1 MACIRSSESTGGST
15 DNINKINPIKNNT
28 NSNINNNNNKKSITQ
43 IYTDWANHYLEK
55 SRSKRHI
62 TDLQGD
68 VTDGVILADVIEA
81 VTCQKIP
88 DINKKPK
95 TSAQMLDNISSSL
108 SFLVSIG
115 VQLDGL
121 TPKDIREGNL
131 KAILSLFFALSR
143 YKQQHKQALQE
154 RKELEKLREK
164 KQESEMVSLPSRL
177 GSPYKGQPVGGGSSI
192 PTPALGGRKPPS
204 DHHGKNS
211 TRLGG
216 SSGNASGSQLKGIPS
231 ASSSRSTSPA
241 NGSAS
246 FIPTPR
252 NHSNRA
258 STNEKH
264 KSSNSSNGN
273 RPVLRGPSPGNAN
286 GPYHS
291 AKQKD
296 SMLEKFKLF
305 NNKEKDSKSKN
316 NGNNGG
322 SGVSKRTSSSSGF
335 SSARSERSDSSST
348 SLCSDVRPPPLPPHQ
363 NLPGSTTSSSSSE
376 QTSGYPE
383 YSSAGKSPG
392 LRGIRSRFSRSS
404 KEGKESSPK
413 SSRRS
418 EDRESS
424 KGSPRSAHRGHR
436 SGDSRDREREKGREK
451 EGKSDVKEGRKADK
465 LTLNLDTGSRC
476 MSSATQVDNSNRTSK
491 LASISSSAK
500 AVQQPKSPT
509 MPQIPSPSSP
519 LSSSGVGTGIP
530 KPTAAVKG
538 TTKSVPDKSSPS
550 SPNVNSPSSNKE
562 YPNKIARNSPA
573 PPIRRT
579 PIGGEAPPTPELR
592 DPKGSLPRQRNLGR
606 REDSNPPSVAMV
618 SPMPVNNIN
627 NNNNNNNNNNQVSA
641 SESGSA
647 LSEMSQNSGHSNS
660 NSSGGSSVIYKPSS
674 EDENIEKPF
683 NKDIGDKIFK
693 QEDSEDVIIDVKP
706 MQPLIRAAQYGYIRG
721 LGGHNGRALP
731 PSLHVSRMA
740 LQENSHTVPQ
750 KGMRIAPPHLRRH
763 LTPGSP
769 RSPGHIQGHIIDGDY
784 SDLECIDLANG
795 YLSDGDVLRSN
806 IGCTTYPP
814 PNMDGYLSE
823 GGASLYAHRLNQRL
837 KEGMRQV
844 HETMSRAQH
853 FMHDDSNSENSNCN
867 NKNSNSS
874 EHRPKIN
881 CTDVVSATEVALLNA
896 INSCNFDRISAALS
910 SADSEATEDASSCGS
925 SRISSSFPLSDA
937 REDESDVNDSNNK
950 NFNDKMGIEGDIY
963 FLRQNTTTKKKE
975 RSEATLTEPPRKRR
989 QYQTEDNEFGA
1000 IHFDDSSSLSS
1011 GVSDTLNELSED
1023 FLSASL
1029 TSEQTAVVAKAKGLK
1044 EVGLKL
1050 PVGLSGPSPRKAT
1063 MGMDPSG
1070 AYKVV
1075 SSKAHVKKTESSQ
1088 QTEGQPFKQ
1097 ISNTQWKK
1105 YVDNGK
1111 ANVDMR
1117 DYQRGMEMN
1126 GSNSSRKFDQKKTN
1140 FGPAITSNP
1149 NLGQN
1154 SGMVNPQVNNSR
1166 KTERKTVGGA
1176 EKREK
1181 ILTPSPQVN
1190 GDTKKIQNPK
1200 TAPSNFGYSKKVGC
1214 NSSSSSTGKTVT
1226 SKSKESDP
1234 STNSNG
1240 RDSSSHSLDR
1250 PRTKLKVSGGT
1261 QTTSD
1266 LQYMPNTTGFHS
1278 DGEYS
1283 SNSLGRKYQQIKSYS
1298 LNGPAAAQLSQGVRE
1313 RILQSP
1319 YRKVHMSGGEYSPYG
1334 QGFYRE
1340 RSPRLKA
1347 TDGSLSDNPY
1357 SNYAEIQYNSNPY
1370 GSPYSWVARNNYAP
1384 SVASAPTRQ
1393 LGGSLTEAE
1402 SMESLTSS
1410 TSSFAAQL
1418 QHARATS
1425 LTPARLMM
1433 HQREMSTSPSPR
1445 LARSNSVSHLIER
1458 TFPRSTKSE
1467 KVLGLRDGY
1476 HSSQPTSPTPPSC
1489 SRLPMSPLNTSRG
1502 SAYYTPSVSRTSKD
1516 DECHGSSLSLVSSSS
1531 SLYSSQEDKHA
1542 HEVRKLKR
1550 DLSEAQDKV
1559 ITLTNQLTTNAHVV
1573 AAFEQSLT
1581 NMTNRLQQLTATSE
1595 QKECELSELRR
1606 TIDALRQQSIDAG
1619 LTVASLQSMSKELN
1633 KIDSKF
1639 KNPLGSLTPSKSPA
1653 VSIRSKS
1660 CLPPSSPASA
1670 KPPPHPQQP
1679 SNNSNNSS
1687 TNNVSC
1693 SALHVCSSKRTPQS
1707 STPEKNGTEFARRH
1721 TFTGTCRDLKVSC
1734 EGQSNGGNLVRGTSV
1749 ESVSSLSS
1757 ACSGTSHTS
1766 NHDKNDNSKLGK
1778 KKGWLRSSFTK
1789 AFSRNNKNK
1798 KLSGGSFSDADD
1810 SKQEGE
1816 GLSVPSS
1823 PLPTRGVT
1831 EGEEQQTSEGNSE
1844 TTEEIELLKRQ
1855 LWEKDMVL
1863 TDIRL
1868 EALTSAHQ
1876 LESLK
1881 ETINKMRSEMKSLK
1895 EDNDRLQR
1903 LMASESLASSR
1914 SSLPPPDISTDV
1926 PPRPLSLTE
1935 EVINIDDPTDVLL
1948 IDPLDR
1954 ESKRGTV
1961 SVFMGCHGEYEKY
1974 MDPSDGSTIQECVIG
1989 AISISSKTKW
1999 DTLDSLVRRIFKEYL
2014 LRVDPSSN
2022 LGINSDSIVTYHL
2035 GEVTRGRN
2043 SPPPE
2048 LLPCGYLVG
2057 EVTNVRITLKGA
2069 VINCVDALAFETLI
2083 PKSIVQRYISLL
2095 TEHRRIILC
2104 GPSGTGKTFLAQK
2117 LAEFLVCRLGKDPS
2131 PGNIAT
2137 FSVDHKTNKDLGA
2150 YLSHVSEQCENNA
2163 SELPLVIILDNLHYA
2178 GALTEVFNG
2187 FLSAKYTQCPFI
2199 IGTMIQATS
2208 CSTTNLQLHHNFRW
2222 VLMAN
2227 HIEPVKGL
2235 LAKVSRRKLTHVE
2248 VETCTRQPRLQQV
2261 LDWLPKCWSHI
2272 NKFLETHSSSDV
2284 TIGPRLFLS
2293 CPSSVEGSQVW
2304 FADLWNYSLVPYM
2317 VEAVREGL
2325 QLYGKRASWEDP
2337 STWIQETYPWVQTAH
2352 GGAKSLVS
2360 LRPEDVG
2367 YDTVNTP
2374 SGHQDKN
2381 SSENEGESD
2390 PLLSMLMRLQEAA
2403 NFSPQQDTATV
2414 SLENMENALES
2425 TL

>member
-1 MACIRSSESTGGST
+1 MRVE
-15 DNINKINPIKNNT
+15 NWKNK
-28 NSNINNNNNKKSITQ
+28 
-43 IYTDWANHYLEK
+43 
-55 SRSKRHI
+55 
-62 TDLQGD
+62 
-68 VTDGVILADVIEA
+68 
-81 VTCQKIP
+81 
-88 DINKKPK
+88 
-95 TSAQMLDNISSSL
+95 
-108 SFLVSIG
+108 
-115 VQLDGL
+115 
-121 TPKDIREGNL
+121 
-131 KAILSLFFALSR
+131 
-143 YKQQHKQALQE
+143 QE
-154 RKELEKLREK
+154 R
-164 KQESEMVSLPSRL
+164 
-177 GSPYKGQPVGGGSSI
+177 
-192 PTPALGGRKPPS
+192 
-204 DHHGKNS
+204 
-211 TRLGG
+211 
-216 SSGNASGSQLKGIPS
+216 
-231 ASSSRSTSPA
+231 
-241 NGSAS
+241 
-246 FIPTPR
+246 
-252 NHSNRA
+252 
-258 STNEKH
+258 
-264 KSSNSSNGN
+264 SSNSSNGN

-363 NLPGSTTSSSSSE
+363 
-376 QTSGYPE
+376 
-383 YSSAGKSPG
+383 K
-392 LRGIRSRFSRSS
+392 SRFSRSS

-519 LSSSGVGTGIP
+519 LSSSGVGTAIKNTP
-530 KPTAAVKG
+530 
-538 TTKSVPDKSSPS
+538 TKSHVTPQPLLY
-550 SPNVNSPSSNKE
+550 V
-562 YPNKIARNSPA
+562 
-573 PPIRRT
+573 RT

-731 PSLHVSRMA
+731 PSLHVSRM
-740 LQENSHTVPQ
+740 
-750 KGMRIAPPHLRRH
+750 
-763 LTPGSP
+763 
-769 RSPGHIQGHIIDGDY
+769 
-784 SDLECIDLANG
+784 G

-867 NKNSNSS
+867 NKNSNIS

-1445 LARSNSVSHLIER
+1445 LARSNSV
-1458 TFPRSTKSE
+1458 RSTKSE

-1559 ITLTNQLTTNAHVV
+1559 ITLTNQLTTN
-1573 AAFEQSLT
+1573 
-1581 NMTNRLQQLTATSE
+1581 
-1595 QKECELSELRR
+1595 ECELSELRR

-1868 EALTSAHQ
+1868 EAL
-1876 LESLK
+1876 
-1881 ETINKMRSEMKSLK
+1881 
-1895 EDNDRLQR
+1895 
-1903 LMASESLASSR
+1903 
-1914 SSLPPPDISTDV
+1914 
-1926 PPRPLSLTE
+1926 
-1935 EVINIDDPTDVLL
+1935 NI
-1948 IDPLDR
+1948 
-1954 ESKRGTV
+1954 
-1961 SVFMGCHGEYEKY
+1961 
-1974 MDPSDGSTIQECVIG
+1974 
-1989 AISISSKTKW
+1989 
-1999 DTLDSLVRRIFKEYL
+1999 RRI
-2014 LRVDPSSN
+2014 S
-2022 LGINSDSIVTYHL
+2022 
-2035 GEVTRGRN
+2035 
-2043 SPPPE
+2043 
-2048 LLPCGYLVG
+2048 
-2057 EVTNVRITLKGA
+2057 
-2069 VINCVDALAFETLI
+2069 
-2083 PKSIVQRYISLL
+2083 
-2095 TEHRRIILC
+2095 
-2104 GPSGTGKTFLAQK
+2104 
-2117 LAEFLVCRLGKDPS
+2117 
-2131 PGNIAT
+2131 
-2137 FSVDHKTNKDLGA
+2137 
-2150 YLSHVSEQCENNA
+2150 
-2163 SELPLVIILDNLHYA
+2163 
-2178 GALTEVFNG
+2178 
-2187 FLSAKYTQCPFI
+2187 
-2199 IGTMIQATS
+2199 
-2208 CSTTNLQLHHNFRW
+2208 
-2222 VLMAN
+2222 
-2227 HIEPVKGL
+2227 
-2235 LAKVSRRKLTHVE
+2235 
-2248 VETCTRQPRLQQV
+2248 
-2261 LDWLPKCWSHI
+2261 
-2272 NKFLETHSSSDV
+2272 
-2284 TIGPRLFLS
+2284 
-2293 CPSSVEGSQVW
+2293 
-2304 FADLWNYSLVPYM
+2304 
-2317 VEAVREGL
+2317 
-2325 QLYGKRASWEDP
+2325 
-2337 STWIQETYPWVQTAH
+2337 
-2352 GGAKSLVS
+2352 
-2360 LRPEDVG
+2360 
-2367 YDTVNTP
+2367 
-2374 SGHQDKN
+2374 
-2381 SSENEGESD
+2381 
-2390 PLLSMLMRLQEAA
+2390 
-2403 NFSPQQDTATV
+2403 
-2414 SLENMENALES
+2414 
-2425 TL
+2425 

>member
-1 MACIRSSESTGGST
+1 MRVE
-15 DNINKINPIKNNT
+15 NWKNK
-28 NSNINNNNNKKSITQ
+28 
-43 IYTDWANHYLEK
+43 
-55 SRSKRHI
+55 
-62 TDLQGD
+62 
-68 VTDGVILADVIEA
+68 
-81 VTCQKIP
+81 
-88 DINKKPK
+88 
-95 TSAQMLDNISSSL
+95 
-108 SFLVSIG
+108 
-115 VQLDGL
+115 
-121 TPKDIREGNL
+121 
-131 KAILSLFFALSR
+131 
-143 YKQQHKQALQE
+143 QE
-154 RKELEKLREK
+154 R
-164 KQESEMVSLPSRL
+164 
-177 GSPYKGQPVGGGSSI
+177 
-192 PTPALGGRKPPS
+192 
-204 DHHGKNS
+204 
-211 TRLGG
+211 
-216 SSGNASGSQLKGIPS
+216 
-231 ASSSRSTSPA
+231 
-241 NGSAS
+241 
-246 FIPTPR
+246 
-252 NHSNRA
+252 
-258 STNEKH
+258 
-264 KSSNSSNGN
+264 SSNSSNGN

-316 NGNNGG
+316 
-322 SGVSKRTSSSSGF
+322 TA
-335 SSARSERSDSSST
+335 SAAPDPKDPTAPQRVF
-348 SLCSDVRPPPLPPHQ
+348 VRM
-363 NLPGSTTSSSSSE
+363 
-376 QTSGYPE
+376 
-383 YSSAGKSPG
+383 
-392 LRGIRSRFSRSS
+392 SRFSRSS

-491 LASISSSAK
+491 MASISSSAK

-538 TTKSVPDKSSPS
+538 TTKSIPDKSSPS

-606 REDSNPPSVAMV
+606 REDSNPPSVAM
-618 SPMPVNNIN
+618 
-627 NNNNNNNNNNQVSA
+627 
-641 SESGSA
+641 
-647 LSEMSQNSGHSNS
+647 
-660 NSSGGSSVIYKPSS
+660 
-674 EDENIEKPF
+674 
-683 NKDIGDKIFK
+683 DIGDKIFK

-769 RSPGHIQGHIIDGDY
+769 RSPGHIQGHIIDADY

-837 KEGMRQV
+837 KE
-844 HETMSRAQH
+844 
-853 FMHDDSNSENSNCN
+853 
-867 NKNSNSS
+867 
-874 EHRPKIN
+874 
-881 CTDVVSATEVALLNA
+881 DVVSATEVALLNA

-989 QYQTEDNEFGA
+989 QYQTEDKDFGA
-1000 IHFDDSSSLSS
+1000 IHYILMIAAVLSS

-1023 FLSASL
+1023 FLSTSL
-1029 TSEQTAVVAKAKGLK
+1029 STEQTAVLAKAKGLK

-1088 QTEGQPFKQ
+1088 QTEGQPFK
-1097 ISNTQWKK
+1097 
-1105 YVDNGK
+1105 
-1111 ANVDMR
+1111 
-1117 DYQRGMEMN
+1117 
-1126 GSNSSRKFDQKKTN
+1126 KFDQKKTN
-1140 FGPAITSNP
+1140 FGPAIPSNP
-1149 NLGQN
+1149 SLGQN

-1214 NSSSSSTGKTVT
+1214 NSSSSSTGKTVTT

-1384 SVASAPTRQ
+1384 SVASAPTRP

-1445 LARSNSVSHLIER
+1445 LARSNSV
-1458 TFPRSTKSE
+1458 RSTKSE

-1502 SAYYTPSVSRTSKD
+1502 SAYYTPSASRTSKD

-1679 SNNSNNSS
+1679 SNNSNNS

-1707 STPEKNGTEFARRH
+1707 ATPEKNGTEFARRH

-1734 EGQSNGGNLVRGTSV
+1734 EGQSNGEMPGGNLVRGTSV

-1766 NHDKNDNSKLGK
+1766 NHDKSDNSKLGK

-2043 SPPPE
+2043 SPPQE

-2304 FADLWNYSLVPYM
+2304 FADLWNYSMVPYM

-2352 GGAKSLVS
+2352 GGAKSL
-2360 LRPEDVG
+2360 
-2367 YDTVNTP
+2367 
-2374 SGHQDKN
+2374 
-2381 SSENEGESD
+2381 
-2390 PLLSMLMRLQEAA
+2390 LSMLMRLQEAA